1 MFQLVERMASMD
13 QKMADEK
20 VPFQVAEMEEL
31 ME

>member
-1 MFQLVERMASMD
+1 MASKD